1 MDVVPPLLPWVPRAG
16 SAPVLDLRQRQGAGV
31 LLPSSWTSGSSSS
44 PWLTTLGQAA
54 ENQTVGAVAAAV
66 AHLWHAV
73 SSGPFLAARDPRP
86 AEVSRGATFS
96 FPSRYD
102 TPASSKKKVRLKDR
116 NKLSTEER
124 RKLFEQEVAQR
135 EAQKQQ
141 QQLQNLGMTSP
152 LPYDS
157 MGYGTPH
164 HSFIGYPPG
173 YPMQAY
179 VDPSN
184 PNAGKVLLPTPTM
197 DSMCSPAAYEHPQPL
212 VGHSVEA
219 TMPAPQPVPVVQHVA
234 TPLEVTPPQYVAQ
247 SDSVVH
253 QEANVAVL
261 PVPAAGAVQ
270 GQGYGVWDSSQQ
282 TVAVQQQYS
291 PAQSQPAIYYQGQTC
306 QTVYGVTSPYSQTT
320 PPIVQVIPPPGGK
333 RDLLRGSVA
342 RNGPRKERCQP
353 ARGNTSCGH
362 PSLVSAW
369 GHPALPLVFG
379 CVVEIKSRPRG

>member
-1 MDVVPPLLPWVPRAG
+1 MLLG
-16 SAPVLDLRQRQGAGV
+16 I
-31 LLPSSWTSGSSSS
+31 
-44 PWLTTLGQAA
+44 
-54 ENQTVGAVAAAV
+54 AAV
-66 AHLWHAV
+66 VGHSGFSAV
-73 SSGPFLAARDPRP
+73 PFAAG
-86 AEVSRGATFS
+86 ALGLQLSEVSQP
-96 FPSRYD
+96 FPCSLSPRYD
-102 TPASSKKKVRLKDR
+102 TPASSKKKVRPKDR

-197 DSMCSPAAYEHPQPL
+197 DSMCSPAGYEHSQTL
-212 VGHSVEA
+212 VGHAVE
-219 TMPAPQPVPVVQHVA
+219 PALSTPQPVPVVQHVA
-234 TPLEVTPPQYVAQ
+234 TTMEVTAPQYVAQ
-247 SDSVVH
+247 SDTTVVH

-261 PVPAAGAVQ
+261 PVAAAGAVQ
-270 GQGYGVWDSSQQ
+270 SQSYGVWDSGQQ
-282 TVAVQQQYS
+282 PVAVQQPYS

-320 PPIVQVIPPPGGK
+320 PPIVQVIPAGSTPGT
-333 RDLLRGSVA
+333 RAASWELSYPLSV
-342 RNGPRKERCQP
+342 
-353 ARGNTSCGH
+353 TSLIEA
-362 PSLVSAW
+362 SS
-369 GHPALPLVFG
+369 
-379 CVVEIKSRPRG
+379 

>member
-1 MDVVPPLLPWVPRAG
+1 MFLGVDGAVGHLGTPRSATISDGPFTAG
-16 SAPVLDLRQRQGAGV
+16 ALDLQ
-31 LLPSSWTSGSSSS
+31 
-44 PWLTTLGQAA
+44 
-54 ENQTVGAVAAAV
+54 
-66 AHLWHAV
+66 V
-73 SSGPFLAARDPRP
+73 S
-86 AEVSRGATFS
+86 EVSQCLFFS
-96 FPSRYD
+96 FSPRYD

-197 DSMCSPAAYEHPQPL
+197 DSMCSPAAYEHPQTL
-212 VGHSVEA
+212 VGHTVEP
-219 TMPAPQPVPVVQHVA
+219 TLTTPQPVPVVQHVA
-234 TPLEVTPPQYVAQ
+234 TTMEVTTPQYVAQ
-247 SDSVVH
+247 SDTVVH
-253 QEANVAVL
+253 QEPNVAVL
-261 PVPAAGAVQ
+261 PVAAPGPVQ
-270 GQGYGVWDSSQQ
+270 SQSYGVWDSSQQ

-320 PPIVQVIPPPGGK
+320 PPIVQVISISDTVWHKTPTK
-333 RDLLRGSVA
+333 
-342 RNGPRKERCQP
+342 
-353 ARGNTSCGH
+353 
-362 PSLVSAW
+362 
-369 GHPALPLVFG
+369 
-379 CVVEIKSRPRG
+379 